1 MPSLSTM
8 RRFINVGV
16 SSRTVELAMGATKSS
31 GLRHLRCITSQ
42 NSARERVGVLEG
54 GLMGMVWD
62 WVRVTILD
70 GVEWYLFGSLGEE
83 GGGVL
88 SL

>member
-8 RRFINVGV
+8 RRFIKVGV

-42 NSARERVGVLEG
+42 TSARERAGALEG
-54 GLMGMVWD
+54 GLMGRVWD

-70 GVEWYLFGSLGEE
+70 GVEGCLFRSLGGE
-83 GGGVL
+83 GGGVV